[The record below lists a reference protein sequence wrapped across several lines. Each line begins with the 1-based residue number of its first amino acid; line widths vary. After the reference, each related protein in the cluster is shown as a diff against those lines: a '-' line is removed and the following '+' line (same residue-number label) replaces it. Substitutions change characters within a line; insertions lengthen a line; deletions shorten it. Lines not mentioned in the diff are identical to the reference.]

1 MLFRDRSREA
11 PNTRPLLPLREVV
24 VFPHTPMSLIIGR
37 PKSLAA
43 VEAAN
48 NSASREIFL
57 AAQRS
62 GENVN
67 PEEGDVYDFGTI
79 ATIEQVLN
87 LPDGNVKILVEGK
100 RRARIIRFVASDPYF
115 DVELDEPGTVRDA
128 SGKPIPDADLEV
140 QALVRTVKTTFERYV
155 KLNRAVPPEMLLT
168 VNALED
174 PDRLAD
180 TLIAPLQF
188 KLEERQELLE
198 MIDVGARLERIYK
211 ALLTEIEFLQVEK
224 KLKSRVKRERENN
237 QREFWL
243 NEQMKAINK
252 ELGDKEGRS
261 DLEELAQA
269 LAAKNLPADVQ
280 NRAEKELRKLS
291 QMNMMSAEATVVRN
305 YLDWIVALPWIEES
319 DGETSLSDAARIL
332 DADHFGLRKIK
343 ERILEYLAVSTLVDK
358 MRGPILC
365 LVGPPGVGKTSLA
378 RSIANATR
386 RPFVKIS
393 LGGVRDE
400 AEIRGHRR
408 TYIGAMPGKLLHA
421 MKRAEK
427 IDPVIL
433 LDEVDKMSADFRGD
447 PSAALLEVLDPE
459 QNNQF
464 QDHYLDIDYDL
475 SNVTF
480 ICTANTLQG
489 IPLPLQDRLEII
501 ELSGYTEQEK
511 VAIARRYLLPRQM
524 ELNGIS
530 PGSGVLFPAGA
541 ASTSSTPAPP
551 RAFGEGDPASLQT
564 ELAGGNLAISNRAL
578 LDIIRR
584 YTKESGVR
592 DLERQLARIS
602 RKVARRVV
610 KYGPSI
616 RIKVVTGNLER
627 LLGPARFLVDQREKE
642 DQIGLVKG
650 MAVSYAGGE
659 LLNIEVAAVPGKGQ
673 LTLTGLLGESLQES
687 GRAGFTYIRSRAE
700 ALGLEAD
707 FHETTDLHIHY
718 PGRGGRSD
726 GPSAGIAMATA
737 MVSALTGIPVRAD
750 TAMTGEIT
758 LRGRVLPIGGLK
770 EKVLAAHRG
779 GITRVIVPDENMKDL
794 DEIPPNVTAE
804 VEIVPV
810 SHMDRVLKEA
820 LVGPEA
826 DELFGKHRK
835 SSGVE
840 GSSSEEDLGSDR

>member
-1 MLFRDRSREA
+1 MIRSRKDA
-11 PNTRPLLPLREVV
+11 SGPGTLPLLPLREVV

-43 VEAAN
+43 VEAA
-48 NSASREIFL
+48 SSREPREIFL

-67 PEEGDVYDFGTI
+67 PDEGDVYEFGTI

-87 LPDGNVKILVEGK
+87 LPDGNTKIHVEGK
-100 RRARIIRFVASDPYF
+100 RRAKIVKFASTDRWF
-115 DVELDEPGTVRDA
+115 EVELQEFPPEPG
-128 SGKPIPDADLEV
+128 ADVEV

-180 TLIAPLQF
+180 TLVAPLQF

-198 MIDVGARLERIYK
+198 TVAVGARLERIYK

-224 KLKSRVKRERENN
+224 KLKSRVKRERETN
-237 QREFWL
+237 QREYWL
-243 NEQMKAINK
+243 NEQMKAIQK

-280 NRAEKELRKLS
+280 SRAEKELRKLS
-291 QMNMMSAEATVVRN
+291 QMNTMSAEATVVRN
-305 YLDWIVALPWIEES
+305 YLDWIVALPWTEES
-319 DGETSLSDAARIL
+319 EGEVSLSEAARVL
-332 DADHFGLRKIK
+332 DSDHFGLRRIK
-343 ERILEYLAVSTLVDK
+343 ERILEYLAVSTLVDR

-427 IDPVIL
+427 VDPVVL

-459 QNNQF
+459 QNSQF

-475 SNVTF
+475 SKVTF

-511 VAIARRYLLPRQM
+511 VAIARKYLLPRQQ
-524 ELNGIS
+524 ELNGI
-530 PGSGVLFPAGA
+530 
-541 ASTSSTPAPP
+541 
-551 RAFGEGDPASLQT
+551 T
-564 ELAGGNLAISNRAL
+564 EEHLEISNKAL
-578 LDIIRR
+578 LDMIRGW
-584 YTKESGVR
+584 TKESGVR

-610 KYGPSI
+610 KHGPET
-616 RIKVVTGNLER
+616 RIKVVSANLEK
-627 LLGPARFLVDQREKE
+627 LLGAQRFLIGQREKE

-650 MAVSYAGGE
+650 LAVSPWGGE
-659 LLNIEVAAVPGKGQ
+659 LLNIEVAAVPGKGS
-673 LTLTGLLGESLQES
+673 LVLTGRLGEWLQES
-687 GRAGFTYIRSRAE
+687 GRAGFTYLRSRAE
-700 ALGLEAD
+700 ALGLETD
-707 FHETTDLHIHY
+707 FHETTDLHVHY
-718 PGRGGRSD
+718 PGNALKTD

-779 GITRVIVPDENMKDL
+779 GITRVIVPDENVKDL
-794 DEIPPNVTAE
+794 DDIPANVRAE
-804 VEIVPV
+804 VEIVAV

-820 LVGPEA
+820 LAAPALFQQNAETEAPPSIEGGPVGP
-826 DELFGKHRK
+826 
-835 SSGVE
+835 
-840 GSSSEEDLGSDR
+840 

>member
-1 MLFRDRSREA
+1 F
-11 PNTRPLLPLREVV
+11 PN
-24 VFPHTPMSLIIGR
+24 TPMSLIIGR

-48 NSASREIFL
+48 NSPSREIFL

-67 PEEGDVYDFGTI
+67 PDEGDVYTFGTL
-79 ATIEQVLN
+79 AVIEQVLN
-87 LPDGNVKILVEGK
+87 LPDGNTKILVEG
-100 RRARIIRFVASDPYF
+100 RQRARVTQFVANERFFEVEVETFSPPAEV
-115 DVELDEPGTVRDA
+115 DVEL
-128 SGKPIPDADLEV
+128 

-180 TLIAPLQF
+180 TLVAPLQF
-188 KLEERQELLE
+188 KLDERQQLLE
-198 MIDVGARLERIYK
+198 MVEAGARLERIYK

-224 KLKSRVKRERENN
+224 KLKTRVKRERENN

-243 NEQMKAINK
+243 NEQMKAIQK

-261 DLEELAQA
+261 DLEELAA
-269 LAAKNLPADVQ
+269 SLAAKNLPNDVQ
-280 NRAEKELRKLS
+280 DRAEKELRKLS
-291 QMNMMSAEATVVRN
+291 QMNTMSAEATVVRN
-305 YLDWIVALPWIEES
+305 YLDWIVALPWSEVS
-319 DGETSLSDAARIL
+319 DGSASLADAARVL
-332 DADHFGLRKIK
+332 DAEHFGLRRIK
-343 ERILEYLAVSTLVDK
+343 ERVLEYLAVSTLVTK

-378 RSIANATR
+378 RSVANATE

-421 MKRAEK
+421 MKRADK

-459 QNNQF
+459 QNHQF

-511 VAIARRYLLPRQM
+511 VAIARRYLLKRQT
-524 ELNGIS
+524 ELNGLTDEQVTVS
-530 PGSGVLFPAGA
+530 
-541 ASTSSTPAPP
+541 
-551 RAFGEGDPASLQT
+551 D
-564 ELAGGNLAISNRAL
+564 RAL
-578 LDIIRR
+578 LEIIRG

-592 DLERQLARIS
+592 DLERQLARIC

-610 KYGPSI
+610 KLGPAT
-616 RIKVVTGNLER
+616 RVKVVTQNLEK
-627 LLGPARFLVDQREKE
+627 LLGAPRFLMDQREKE
-642 DQIGLVKG
+642 DQVGLVKG
-650 MAVSYAGGE
+650 LAVSPWGGE
-659 LLNIEVAAVPGKGQ
+659 MLNIEVATVPGKGNLQ
-673 LTLTGLLGESLQES
+673 LTGRLGDWLQES
-687 GRAGFTYIRSRAE
+687 GRAAFTYIRSRAA
-700 ALGLEAD
+700 ALGLED
-707 FHETTDLHIHY
+707 GFHETTDLHIHY
-718 PGRGGRSD
+718 PGNALRTD

-770 EKVLAAHRG
+770 EKVLAAHRA
-779 GITRVIVPDENMKDL
+779 GITRVIVPHENLKDVE
-794 DEIPPNVTAE
+794 EIPRNVTAE

-810 SHMDRVLKEA
+810 SHMDRVLMEA
-820 LVGPEA
+820 LTGPVA
-826 DELFGKHRK
+826 AELFGTSRPRVQEPADPH
-835 SSGVE
+835 
-840 GSSSEEDLGSDR
+840 SEPDHPRDA

>member
-1 MLFRDRSREA
+1 MFFDKRDGK
-11 PNTRPLLPLREVV
+11 PTTFPLLPLRAVV

-43 VEAAN
+43 VEE
-48 NSASREIFL
+48 ASRRPGKELFL

-62 GENVN
+62 GDAVT
-67 PEEGDVYDFGTI
+67 PEEGDVYAFGTI
-79 ATIEQVLN
+79 ATIEQVLS
-87 LPDGNVKILVEGK
+87 LPDGNTKILVEGR
-100 RRARIIRFVASDPYF
+100 RRAQIVKFVPNDSWFEVEVTEHPAATGT
-115 DVELDEPGTVRDA
+115 DVEVE
-128 SGKPIPDADLEV
+128 
-140 QALVRTVKTTFERYV
+140 ALVRTVKTTFERFV
-155 KLNRAVPPEMLLT
+155 KLNRAVPPEMLLS
-168 VNALED
+168 VNAVED
-174 PDRLAD
+174 ADRLAD
-180 TLIAPLQF
+180 MLIAPLQF

-198 MIDVGARLERIYK
+198 TVSVATRLERIYK

-224 KLKSRVKRERENN
+224 KLKTRVKRERENN
-237 QREFWL
+237 QREYWL
-243 NEQMKAINK
+243 NEQMKAIQK

-280 NRAEKELRKLS
+280 GRAEKELRKLS
-291 QMNMMSAEATVVRN
+291 QMNTMSAEATVVRN
-305 YLDWIVALPWIEES
+305 YLDWIVALPWTEES
-319 DGETSLSDAARIL
+319 DGTVDLQQAARVL
-332 DADHFGLRKIK
+332 DADHFGLRRIK

-378 RSIANATR
+378 RSIANATG

-408 TYIGAMPGKLLHA
+408 TYIGAMPGKILHA
-421 MKRAEK
+421 MKRAETV
-427 IDPVIL
+427 DPVVL

-459 QNNQF
+459 QNTQF

-475 SNVTF
+475 SKITF
-480 ICTANTLQG
+480 ICTANSLQG

-511 VAIARRYLLPRQM
+511 VAIARRYLLPRQLEM
-524 ELNGIS
+524 NGIAL
-530 PGSGVLFPAGA
+530 PRHADAPEG
-541 ASTSSTPAPP
+541 APP
-551 RAFGEGDPASLQT
+551 LDSPHLE
-564 ELAGGNLAISNRAL
+564 ISNKAL
-578 LDIIRR
+578 LEIIRGW
-584 YTKESGVR
+584 TKESGVR
-592 DLERQLARIS
+592 DLERQLARVA

-610 KYGPSI
+610 RFGTETHV
-616 RIKVVTGNLER
+616 KVVTGNLDK
-627 LLGPARFLVDQREKE
+627 LLGVRRFLTGQREKD

-650 MAVSYAGGE
+650 LAVSPWGGE
-659 LLNIEVAAVPGKGQ
+659 LLNIEVAAVPGKGN
-673 LTLTGLLGESLQES
+673 LLLTGRLGDWLQES
-687 GRAGFTYIRSRAE
+687 GRAGFTYIRSRAL
-700 ALGLEAD
+700 ALGLDPD
-707 FHETTDLHIHY
+707 FHEHTDLHVHY
-718 PGRGGRSD
+718 PGNALKTD

-779 GITRVIVPDENMKDL
+779 GITKVLVPEENLKDL
-794 DEIPPNVTAE
+794 EDIPPNVTAE
-804 VEIVPV
+804 VEIIGV

-820 LVGPEA
+820 LASEV
-826 DELFGKHRK
+826 LFRREKA
-835 SSGVE
+835 
-840 GSSSEEDLGSDR
+840 SSSADAS